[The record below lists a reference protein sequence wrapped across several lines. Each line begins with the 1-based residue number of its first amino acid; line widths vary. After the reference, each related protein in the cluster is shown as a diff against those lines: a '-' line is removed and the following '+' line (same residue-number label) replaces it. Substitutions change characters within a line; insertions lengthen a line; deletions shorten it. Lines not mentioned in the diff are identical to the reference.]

1 MEKVSKKAIN
11 YWRLQAIFKTVIS
24 LAVIIIGFVLIYFF
38 PFIKLPAF
46 VFIGIAALFFLY
58 EVIYNML
65 FYPRLFYKYF
75 EFQVTDDLLIVNSGI
90 FNKKHIVIPLFRIQ
104 NVDVT
109 EGPIMKRFG
118 LKGIE
123 ISTAGGGTYIP
134 ELAKKRAD
142 ELRSNIREI
151 VKVKRNRVNE
161 DD

>member
-11 YWRLQAIFKTVIS
+11 YWRLQAVFKTVIS
-24 LAVIIIGFVLIYFF
+24 LTVIIVGLVLIYFF
-38 PFIKLPAF
+38 PFIKIPAF
-46 VFIGIAALFFLY
+46 VVIGIAVVFFLY

-109 EGPIMKRFG
+109 EGPIMKH
-118 LKGIE
+118 
-123 ISTAGGGTYIP
+123 IP
-134 ELAKKRAD
+134 ELEKKRAD
-142 ELRSNIREI
+142 ELRSKIREI
-151 VKVKRNRVNE
+151 VRVKRNRVNE